1 MKPIVIIAIAVV
13 CSVVAMIGVL
23 AIFVGINDIET
34 EKQNEELQEYYAD
47 LDIAQSYKIKYLDIM
62 SNTCMGYFP
71 ETYNEMQQTIKK
83 AQGISNYLIS
93 HSSELN
99 AITNTMK
106 SLQEKYPN
114 NDYFYLEEIQ
124 CPDQDAWDMLYETAK
139 NYQDELTIEQM
150 ENVTLYV
157 SNQYEKCIE
166 KNNTEFI
173 CNAKLGEFTEQAK
186 LVLGYN

>member
-1 MKPIVIIAIAVV
+1 LKPVIIIAIAVV

-23 AIFVGINDIET
+23 AIFVGINDIDT
-34 EKQNEELQEYYAD
+34 EKQNEKLQEYYTD
-47 LDIAQSYKIKYLDIM
+47 LDLAESYKIKYLDIM

-71 ETYNEMQQTIKK
+71 ETYDEMQQKIKK
-83 AQGISNYLIS
+83 AQGMSNYLIS

-114 NDYFYLEEIQ
+114 SDYFYLEEIQ
-124 CPDQDAWDMLYETAK
+124 CPDQDAWDTLYERTK
-139 NYQDELTIEQM
+139 NYQGELTIEQT
-150 ENVTLYV
+150 EKVTMYV

-166 KNNTEFI
+166 EDNTKFV
-173 CNAKLGEFTEQAK
+173 CDAKLGEFTESAK